1 MIISRKSWKW
11 QVCLTTFIATGG
23 VWAYFGTCASA
34 QSAGILTVNPDSN
47 VIIIDNTPVSVES
60 SNLVINSR
68 NGGSIS
74 VSPRDSIPTTA
85 GGNISINAS
94 NLVVTPSGGNISINA
109 PNLVVTPS
117 GGNISLSAK
126 DLKLVSVPEPSS
138 ILGILATAAVTTVSV
153 LKRKQK
159 NSQC

>member
-1 MIISRKSWKW
+1 MGLLPTYPFLGVDIEMIISRKSWKW

-47 VIIIDNTPVSVES
+47 LIIIDNTPVSVES

-94 NLVVTPSGGNISINA
+94 NLVLTP
-109 PNLVVTPS
+109 P

-138 ILGILATAAVTTVSV
+138 ILGMLATAAVTTVSV

>member
-47 VIIIDNTPVSVES
+47 LIIIDNTPVSVES

-94 NLVVTPSGGNISINA
+94 NLVLTP
-109 PNLVVTPS
+109 P

-138 ILGILATAAVTTVSV
+138 ILGMLATAAVTTVSV
-153 LKRKQK
+153 LKRQQK

>member
-47 VIIIDNTPVSVES
+47 LIIIDNTPVSVES

-94 NLVVTPSGGNISINA
+94 NLVLTP
-109 PNLVVTPS
+109 P

-138 ILGILATAAVTTVSV
+138 ILGMLATAAVTTVSV

>member
-47 VIIIDNTPVSVES
+47 LIIIDNTPVSVES
-60 SNLVINSR
+60 SNVVINSR

-94 NLVVTPSGGNISINA
+94 NLVLTP
-109 PNLVVTPS
+109 P

-138 ILGILATAAVTTVSV
+138 ILGMLATAAVTTVSV

>member
-47 VIIIDNTPVSVES
+47 LIIIDNTPVSIES
-60 SNLVINSR
+60 SNLVINSG
-68 NGGSIS
+68 NAGSIS

-94 NLVVTPSGGNISINA
+94 NLVLTP
-109 PNLVVTPS
+109 P

-138 ILGILATAAVTTVSV
+138 ILGMLATAAVTTVSV